1 MPLATLTVLPQV
13 QQKSFPPLGSNLKVL
28 LVWPK
33 FPPSFWAFDGVLEIL
48 PEAAMPPPLG
58 LITVAAL
65 CPPEW
70 TLRLLDHAFDEVR
83 DEDLRW
89 ADLVMVSAM
98 HAQRADAVDI
108 CRRAK
113 AVGTRTFVGGPW
125 ASSAPAAVQLEADH
139 VMVGEGE
146 EVFAS
151 IARALERGTAQA
163 VYRVADKPDM
173 SHSPI
178 PRFDLLRRNMYTS
191 MPVQFSRGCP
201 FQCEFCDIITIY
213 GRKPRTKS
221 PARLIE
227 ELDLLRSL
235 GWRNEVF
242 IVDDNFIG
250 NSKNALQLAIEL
262 GAWSEKH
269 GRPFSFYTEASIDL
283 ADRPEL
289 MAAMVQANFMYVFIG
304 IESPSAEAL
313 KGSKKF
319 QNLRKDSLQQ
329 VRVIQEN
336 GLWVLAGFI
345 VGFDSD
351 DENIFERQREF
362 IEKASITWAMAAMLQ
377 APPPPLLS

>member
-1 MPLATLTVLPQV
+1 
-13 QQKSFPPLGSNLKVL
+13 
-28 LVWPK
+28 
-33 FPPSFWAFDGVLEIL
+33 
-48 PEAAMPPPLG
+48 
-58 LITVAAL
+58 
-65 CPPEW
+65 
-70 TLRLLDHAFDEVR
+70 
-83 DEDLRW
+83 
-89 ADLVMVSAM
+89 
-98 HAQRADAVDI
+98 
-108 CRRAK
+108 
-113 AVGTRTFVGGPW
+113 
-125 ASSAPAAVQLEADH
+125 
-139 VMVGEGE
+139 
-146 EVFAS
+146 
-151 IARALERGTAQA
+151 
-163 VYRVADKPDM
+163 
-173 SHSPI
+173 
-178 PRFDLLRRNMYTS
+178 
-191 MPVQFSRGCP
+191 
-201 FQCEFCDIITIY
+201 
-213 GRKPRTKS
+213 
-221 PARLIE
+221 LIE

-289 MAAMVQANFMYVFIG
+289 MAAMVKANFMYVFIG

-329 VRVIQEN
+329 VRVIQEG

-362 IEKASITWAMAAMLQ
+362 IEKASITWAMAGMLQ
-377 APPPPLLS
+377 APPTTALFDRMKKEGRLFEDSLAITNFSAPNFQTILPLPVLLRGLSQLLFWLYQPKSFFDRALRSLEIWKTQPTQKAPSLPWSYNLRILAASIWTQGVRSSYRRAYWEYLGTLIRRYIRDDTKLWMGITILLSAHHFLIYSREVADELEKECRVLEKKTAAAAQFQTA